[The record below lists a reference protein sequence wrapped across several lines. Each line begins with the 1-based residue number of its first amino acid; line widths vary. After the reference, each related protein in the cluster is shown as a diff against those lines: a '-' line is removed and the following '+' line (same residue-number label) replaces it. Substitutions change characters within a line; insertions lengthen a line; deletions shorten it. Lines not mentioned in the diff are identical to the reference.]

1 MAKKEDTENLNI
13 DELQRLR
20 HITKGKENSSLSD
33 ILKMNG

>member
-20 HITKGKENSSLSD
+20 HNERKREFLP
-33 ILKMNG
+33 